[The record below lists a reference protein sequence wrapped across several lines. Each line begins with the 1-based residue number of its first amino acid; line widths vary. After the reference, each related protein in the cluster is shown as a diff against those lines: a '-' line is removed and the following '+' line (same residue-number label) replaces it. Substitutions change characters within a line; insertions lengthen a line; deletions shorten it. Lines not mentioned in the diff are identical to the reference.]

1 MKKSFPILLFFFAGS
16 IFMITGCKKEKN
28 EPNAGGDYPAK
39 LTEIAAAKFLDEAV
53 KLGFPIHIGDNPPNI
68 TGSWKIDPFAFDKN
82 NFSSNGIG
90 HFEYEIK
97 NNPLKEA
104 TLNVLSQNGTSV
116 EIEGVNFPYLGWVL
130 SQFVIGSANE
140 FTIVRHYNTSGGDG
154 ANFSRPSVLLISGTK
169 DGNTLR
175 NLKLCDMSLPHKA
188 IYETDEDIEGGKME
202 ICFDGNK
209 VSEKQ

>member
-1 MKKSFPILLFFFAGS
+1 MKKIFSILLFSFVASLF
-16 IFMITGCKKEKN
+16 ITTGCKKETI
-28 EPNAGGDYPAK
+28 EPNAGGDYPAQ

-53 KLGFPIHIGDNPPNI
+53 KLGFPIHLGDNPPNI
-68 TGSWKIDPFAFDKN
+68 VGSWKIDPLTFDKN
-82 NFSSNGIG
+82 NFSSGGNGHWENKI
-90 HFEYEIK
+90 E

-104 TLNVLSQNGTSV
+104 TLNVLSQNGTSI
-116 EIEGVNFPYLGWVL
+116 EIKGVNFPYLGWVL
-130 SQFVIGSANE
+130 SQFITGSANE

-175 NLKLCDMSLPHKA
+175 NLKLCDMNLPHKA

-202 ICFDGNK
+202 ICFDEDK